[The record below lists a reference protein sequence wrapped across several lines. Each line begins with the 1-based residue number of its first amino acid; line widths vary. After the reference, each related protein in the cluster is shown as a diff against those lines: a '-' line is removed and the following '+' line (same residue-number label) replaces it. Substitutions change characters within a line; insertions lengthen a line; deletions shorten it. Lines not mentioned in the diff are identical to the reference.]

1 MRTPFSSFDQV
12 IAHLDGRGFFHM
24 ELGLERMDQAL
35 ARLLPGRPPFAVV
48 QVLGTNGKGSTAS
61 FLDSLARAHG
71 LRTGLYTS
79 PHFVSPVERI
89 RLNGRPLPAADW
101 PAPAEEVYA
110 ACPELTYFEFL
121 TVLALLL
128 FARHGADLV
137 ILEAGL
143 GGRNDATT
151 ACPADVLCYAPV
163 ALDHAAILGPTLNDI
178 AVDKAAAIRSR
189 APVVSA
195 PQYPVARAVIRA
207 AADARSAPLVEVGP
221 LPPGIP
227 LGLAG
232 AHQRV
237 NAATAL
243 AAWRRIAPR
252 CGLDAPAPDA
262 PPTPAERRGLA
273 RAFIPGR
280 LQSLPACAAH
290 PALLLDGAHNPHG
303 MQALTAHL
311 RTFVRPPA
319 CAIFSCLGDKDWLP
333 AARLLRRELGDAP
346 IFVPQ
351 LHNERAAPAADIAAA
366 LNHGRAQAAARAV
379 PDVAAALA
387 AARECLP
394 ADASAGA
401 SPVPLSGS
409 LYLLAEFFTL
419 FPRHLAAPDVPAPT
433 FPAPV
438 APAPEEPA

>member
-1 MRTPFSSFDQV
+1 MHTPFSSFEQV
-12 IAHLDGRGFFHM
+12 IAHLDARGFFHM
-24 ELGLERMDQAL
+24 ELGLERMERAL
-35 ARLLPGRPPFAVV
+35 ARLLPGRPPFVTA

-79 PHFVSPVERI
+79 PHFVSPAERI
-89 RLNGRPLPAADW
+89 RLNGRPLPEALW

-128 FARHGADLV
+128 FARHGAELV

-163 ALDHAAILGPTLNDI
+163 ALDHAAILGPTLRDI
-178 AVDKAAAIRSR
+178 ADDKAAAIRSA
-189 APVVSA
+189 APVISA
-195 PQYPVARAVIRA
+195 PQYPAARAVIRA
-207 AADARSAPLVEVGP
+207 AARACDAPLVEVAP
-221 LPPGIP
+221 LPPDIP

-232 AHQRV
+232 AHQRL
-237 NAATAL
+237 NAAAAL
-243 AAWRRIAPR
+243 AAWRRLAPL
-252 CGLDAPAPDA
+252 CGRQAAPADA
-262 PPTPAERRGLA
+262 DPTPEERRGLA

-280 LQSLPACAAH
+280 LQTIPACAAH

-303 MQALTAHL
+303 MQALAAHV
-311 RTFVRPPA
+311 RAFARPPA
-319 CAIFSCLGDKDWLP
+319 CAVFSCLGDKDWLP
-333 AARLLRRELGDAP
+333 AAHLLRRELGDAP

-366 LNHGRAQAAARAV
+366 LNRGRARPTARAV

-387 AARECLP
+387 AARDLVP
-394 ADASAGA
+394 VDAPDGI
-401 SPVPLSGS
+401 PVPLSGS
-409 LYLLAEFFTL
+409 LYLPAEFFTL
-419 FPRHLAAPDVPAPT
+419 FPQHLDAPD
-433 FPAPV
+433 
-438 APAPEEPA
+438 APAPDASAPEKTA

>member
-1 MRTPFSSFDQV
+1 MHTPFSTFDQV
-12 IAHLDGRGFFHM
+12 IAHLDARGFFHM
-24 ELGLERMDQAL
+24 ELGLERMERAL
-35 ARLLPGRPPFAVV
+35 ARLLPGRPPFVTA

-79 PHFVSPVERI
+79 PHFVSPAERI
-89 RLNGRPLPAADW
+89 RLDGRPLPPAAW
-101 PAPAEEVYA
+101 PAPAEEVHA

-128 FARHGADLV
+128 LARHGAELV

-163 ALDHAAILGPTLNDI
+163 ALDHAAILGPTLRDI
-178 AVDKAAAIRSR
+178 AEDKAAAIRSP
-189 APVVSA
+189 APVISA
-195 PQYPVARAVIRA
+195 PQYPAARAVIRA
-207 AADARSAPLVEVGP
+207 AADARSAPLVDVAP
-221 LPPGIP
+221 LPPDIP

-243 AAWRRIAPR
+243 AAWRRLAPLLGR
-252 CGLDAPAPDA
+252 DAAPADA
-262 PPTPAERRGLA
+262 EPTPEERRGLA

-280 LQSLPACAAH
+280 LQSVPACAAH

-303 MQALTAHL
+303 MQALAAHV
-311 RTFVRPPA
+311 RTFARPPA
-319 CAIFSCLGDKDWLP
+319 CAVFSCLGDKDWQP
-333 AARLLRRELGDAP
+333 AAGLLRRELGDAP
-346 IFVPQ
+346 ILVPQ
-351 LHNERAAPAADIAAA
+351 LHNERAASADAIVAV
-366 LNHGRAQAAARAV
+366 LNRGRARPAARAV

-387 AARECLP
+387 AARELAAAAP
-394 ADASAGA
+394 GDAV
-401 SPVPLSGS
+401 PVPLSGS

-419 FPRHLAAPDVPAPT
+419 FPQHLAAPD
-433 FPAPV
+433 
-438 APAPEEPA
+438 APAPNFPPPDASTPEDPV